1 MSLFAILFVPDQGL
15 LLLIELVGLL
25 AIGAKKNYMSPTVCV
40 HRFQLVIRF
49 FFSPSITSNFFTSVL
64 GLEAFD

>member
-25 AIGAKKNYMSPTVCV
+25 AIGAKKNYMSPTINQC
-40 HRFQLVIRF
+40 RSEELYIIRWF
-49 FFSPSITSNFFTSVL
+49 
-64 GLEAFD
+64 